1 MHVLALH
8 RGHTLE
14 ELQIRGQD
22 LRWQHVVG
30 ENVDKLILVLWLQ
43 QAVQGSLWEGTEGL
57 ICWSEHGEWSW
68 RTQGL
73 CKISCN
79 NRRHQCGEIIYRLG
93 QFNNVW
99 LGVSER
105 RCWWEQDSVNDV
117 CHTVARQIVRTDN

>member
-8 RGHTLE
+8 RGHALE

-43 QAVQGSLWEGTEGL
+43 QAVQGSLREGTEGL
-57 ICWSEHGEWSW
+57 ICWSEHSEWSW
-68 RTQGL
+68 RAQGL

-79 NRRHQCGEIIYRLG
+79 DCCNKR
-93 QFNNVW
+93 
-99 LGVSER
+99 
-105 RCWWEQDSVNDV
+105 
-117 CHTVARQIVRTDN
+117 